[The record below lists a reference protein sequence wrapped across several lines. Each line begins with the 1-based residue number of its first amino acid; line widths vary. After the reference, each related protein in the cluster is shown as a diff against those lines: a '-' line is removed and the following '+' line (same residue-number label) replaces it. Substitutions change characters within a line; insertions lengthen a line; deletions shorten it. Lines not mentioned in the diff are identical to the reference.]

1 MSAKN
6 QFGTISDRFRGENI
20 LLTGS
25 TGFLAKSILEKIIR
39 AIPDVACVYLLVRP
53 SRAHSAQTRVEN
65 EVLGSS
71 VFDRLRAMHDG
82 QFGHVIDAKICPI
95 EGDLG
100 QDGLGLSQEAYADLA
115 QQVTCI
121 INCAAVCEF
130 GEQLDRALQVNT
142 LGPHRMLQLAKD
154 AGNIPVLH
162 VSTCYVNGARE
173 GEISEDVLPLG
184 HTVATF
190 TAGLR
195 PVFDLDVEIASMLDQ
210 CAVTRTTVV
219 AGDRDSE
226 LFARR
231 NGSTPTAERTA
242 QARLHLANTLVEE
255 LGSRLARN
263 HGWTDTYTFT
273 KSLGEQLLIRDRA
286 EVPLAIVRPS
296 IIESTYTEP
305 VPGWIEG
312 LRMGD
317 PLIIAMGKGNL
328 PEFVGREDNIL
339 DLIPCDMVTN
349 AILAAVPPGAASNH
363 CAIYQMASSTRNPLT
378 HRALNTAVHQALH
391 AHPLFERDGQ
401 PIRPK
406 PVRIIP
412 VEKFERKLEWK
423 RRWLVLQRAVYSR
436 IGLEHRARWV
446 ALKIR
451 AIRRL
456 REFFAHYGFYAS
468 HSPRFLSN
476 NAEALF
482 NTLSAEDKAA
492 FPFDVA
498 CIDWSEYFVERHVPG
513 LRRMMTP
520 SRGSDQR
527 EGAPQP
533 EPSTR

>member
-1 MSAKN
+1 MSPAR
-6 QFGTISDRFRGENI
+6 SPVSVADRFRGERI
-20 LLTGS
+20 LLTGA
-25 TGFLAKSILEKIIR
+25 TGFLAKSILEKIVR
-39 AIPDVACVYLLVRP
+39 AIPDVAQIYLLVRP
-53 SRAHSAQTRVEN
+53 HQRTSAAERVKRD
-65 EVLGSS
+65 VLRSS

-82 QFGHVIDAKICPI
+82 QFCHVIDAKICPI
-95 EGDLG
+95 AGDLS
-100 QDGLGLSQEAYADLA
+100 QDRLGLSEDVYADLA

-121 INCAAVCEF
+121 INSAAVCEF

-142 LGPHRMLQLAKD
+142 LGPRRILQLAKD

-162 VSTCYVNGARE
+162 VSTCYVNGVRE

-190 TAGLR
+190 TAGSP

-210 CAVTRTTVV
+210 CAATRMTVA

-231 NGSTPTAERTA
+231 NGSTPTAERIA
-242 QARLHLANTLVEE
+242 QARPHLANTLVVE
-255 LGSRLARN
+255 LGSRLARS
-263 HGWTDTYTFT
+263 HGWTDTYTFS

-286 EVPLAIVRPS
+286 EVPLAIMRPS

-328 PEFVGREDNIL
+328 PEFVGRDDNIL

-349 AILAAVPPGAASNH
+349 AILAAVPPPEASHH
-363 CAIYQMASSTRNPLT
+363 CMIYQVASSTRNPLT
-378 HRALNTAVHQALH
+378 HRTLNTAVHDALH

-423 RRWLVLQRAVYSR
+423 RRWLILLRAVYAR
-436 IGLEHRARWV
+436 IGLEHRERWV
-446 ALKIR
+446 TLRIR

-476 NAEALF
+476 NAEVLF
-482 NTLSAEDKAA
+482 DTLSAEDKAA
-492 FPFDVA
+492 FPFDVT
-498 CIDWSEYFVERHVPG
+498 CIDWSEYFVQRHVPG
-513 LRRMMTP
+513 LRRMIM
-520 SRGSDQR
+520 SRRDRQR
-527 EGAPQP
+527 EDAPQP
-533 EPSTR
+533 ELSTR